1 MLSSGSLGEA
11 DVTGLT
17 IALLLPLTAGMV
29 VAQVNPY
36 HALIVRGILGA
47 VAALVYA
54 FFGAAD
60 VALTEALVGTM
71 LSITLYAIAV
81 RSSMSMRLGVASEA
95 DVPKETLAAL
105 RKVLHTHHMR
115 LELVPYDCEIA
126 LKTAL
131 ERKSVHSIY
140 LPSHRLHTRIRRL
153 HEILQPV
160 SDETLTLS
168 YISSASDPA
177 LEAPPFDLKETPS

>member
-1 MLSSGSLGEA
+1 MLSSGNLA
-11 DVTGLT
+11 DADISGVT
-17 IALLLPLTAGMV
+17 IALLLPLTAGML

-36 HALIVRGILGA
+36 HALVVRGILGA

-81 RSSMSMRLGVASEA
+81 RSSMSMRLGVLAEDSL
-95 DVPKETLAAL
+95 PQETAMAL
-105 RKVLHTHHMR
+105 RRVLHSHHMR
-115 LELVPYDCEIA
+115 LELVEYDCAIA

-131 ERKSVHSIY
+131 ERKSVHSIF
-140 LPSHRLHTRIRRL
+140 LPPHTLQTRVRRL
-153 HEILQPV
+153 HEILQSV
-160 SDETLTLS
+160 DDETFTLT
-168 YISSASDPA
+168 Y
-177 LEAPPFDLKETPS
+177 APTAPEPVAGTQPFDLTETPS

>member
-1 MLSSGSLGEA
+1 MLSSGSLADA
-11 DVTGLT
+11 DVVGVT
-17 IALLLPLTAGMV
+17 IALLLPLTAGML

-36 HALIVRGILGA
+36 HALVVRGILGA

-81 RSSMSMRLGVASEA
+81 RSSMSMRLGVLIE
-95 DVPKETLAAL
+95 DGVPKETLALL
-105 RKVLHTHHMR
+105 RRILHDQHMR
-115 LELVPYDCEIA
+115 LELVEYDCAIA

-131 ERKSVHSIY
+131 DRKSVHGIY
-140 LPSHRLHTRIRRL
+140 LPSQVLQTRVRRL
-153 HEILQPV
+153 HEIFQAV
-160 SDETLTLS
+160 NDKTLTIDYL
-168 YISSASDPA
+168 SASA
-177 LEAPPFDLKETPS
+177 SAESTIQPFDLTETPS

>member
-1 MLSSGSLGEA
+1 MRSSGELGGMDLA
-11 DVTGLT
+11 GGA
-17 IALLLPLTAGMV
+17 IALLLPMTAGIL

-36 HALIVRGILGA
+36 HALVVRGILGA

-54 FFGAAD
+54 IFGAAD

-81 RSSMSMRLGVASEA
+81 RSSMSMRLGVMSSDGLPPETAAAIREA
-95 DVPKETLAAL
+95 
-105 RKVLHTHHMR
+105 LHSHHMR
-115 LELVPYDCEIA
+115 LEWVEYDCAIA

-140 LPSHRLHTRIRRL
+140 LPSGVLHTRVQRL
-153 HEILQPV
+153 HEILQPAT
-160 SDETLTLS
+160 EQGLTLS
-168 YISSASDPA
+168 YTPSFVEPA
-177 LEAPPFDLKETPS
+177 IENPPFELTETSS